1 MFGSGKKN
9 HLLVFIVDALARE
22 DVVLATKATQTKYY
36 INIDTNF
43 IDSVTHGALLGGSFA
58 VIPLIGLTT
67 LAGILIHEIHHEIG
81 DFAILLRSG
90 FDLWQAT
97 KA

>member
-1 MFGSGKKN
+1 TTGYLN
-9 HLLVFIVDALARE
+9 LLA
-22 DVVLATKATQTKYY
+22 
-36 INIDTNF
+36 NF
-43 IDSVTHGALLGGSFA
+43 INSVTHGALLGGSFS

-67 LAGILIHEIHHEIG
+67 LARILIHEIHHEIG